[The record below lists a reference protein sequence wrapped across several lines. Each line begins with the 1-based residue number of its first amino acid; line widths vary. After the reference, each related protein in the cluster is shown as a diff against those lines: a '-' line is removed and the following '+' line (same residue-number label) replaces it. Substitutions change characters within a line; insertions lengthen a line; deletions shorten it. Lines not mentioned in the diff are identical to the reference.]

1 MRELLRVTWTV
12 TPLRPPE
19 PWRHCSHC
27 NAARKFRSTDKFRAN
42 SQKKRIDIWLIYGC
56 EVCEESWNLPVL
68 ERATVSAIEPAA
80 LEGFIRNDSAL
91 VRRHAFD
98 VARLRRHTGR
108 IESCCELAV
117 AKAHVSGG
125 TSLCDSIAIT
135 IRLTEPG
142 ELRLDAFLAR
152 ELGLSRSAVARL
164 SSARL
169 LRIQPGTC
177 KAMRGN
183 LADGQTVTLN
193 LEGVDAEMRK
203 TLMRSALEPGSRASP

>member
-12 TPLRPPE
+12 TPLQPPE

-27 NAARKFRSTDKFRAN
+27 NAAREFRSTGKFRTN
-42 SQKKRIDIWLIYGC
+42 SQKKRIDVWLIYAC
-56 EVCEESWNLPVL
+56 EICEESWNLPVL
-68 ERATVSAIEPAA
+68 ERAAVSAIEPAA
-80 LEGFIRNDSAL
+80 LEGFIRNDATL
-91 VRRHAFD
+91 ARRHAFD

-108 IESCCELAV
+108 IESRCELAV

-135 IRLTEPG
+135 IRLTEPS
-142 ELRLDAFLAR
+142 EMRLDAFLAR

-169 LRIQPGTC
+169 LRIQPE
-177 KAMRGN
+177 MRRGMRAN
-183 LADGQTVTLN
+183 LADGQTVTLI
-193 LEGVDAEMRK
+193 LEGVDAETRK
-203 TLMRSALEPGSRASP
+203 TLMRSVLGPGSWASP